1 MFDILCFTSR
11 ALCPDRAAFLCQIE
25 RLAAQRPAAIIL
37 REKDL
42 TPTAYEA
49 LAREVLAICRRYGT
63 SCTLHHFARV
73 ARNLGCDRLHMPLAE
88 LERMSEEERRHF
100 SVLGASCHSAD
111 EARRAA
117 ALGCRYITA
126 GHIFETDCKRGLPGR
141 GLSFLREVCQ
151 AVTLPVY
158 AIGGIGPETVAAV
171 KEAGAAGACVM
182 SGAMRCADPAA
193 YFEQLLTNVSQ

>member
-1 MFDILCFTSR
+1 LCTATCRAKACSPSSTIISMFDILCFTSR
-11 ALCPDRAAFLCQIE
+11 ALCPDRAAFLRQIE

-49 LAREVLAICRRYGT
+49 LAREELAICRRYGT

-111 EARRAA
+111 EAKRAA

-141 GLSFLREVCQ
+141 GLS
-151 AVTLPVY
+151 
-158 AIGGIGPETVAAV
+158 
-171 KEAGAAGACVM
+171 
-182 SGAMRCADPAA
+182 
-193 YFEQLLTNVSQ
+193 